1 MRTVEGAGRTR
12 GENEPMTVRGAWPSH
27 ESRREPTGRV
37 HDPQSA
43 GPTVSGS
50 VAGARNPSARVGAP
64 TASPTAKCTTP
75 RTGGAT
81 WKKRALPATWS
92 AWPSHK
98 RHAYWGSGPDGTAT
112 TGTQRAGK
120 DAEGGGQGREGA
132 EGRGSEGEKKA
143 AQRKRD
149 DGEGRARTEHQRRKG
164 ARRKAQGHLGA
175 GGGPPATT
183 QPSSQ

>member
-1 MRTVEGAGRTR
+1 MIAQPAERTDGKRQRGGHAKPQRAGRGPHGKPDRKMHDT
-12 GENEPMTVRGAWPSH
+12 EN
-27 ESRREPTGRV
+27 
-37 HDPQSA
+37 
-43 GPTVSGS
+43 
-50 VAGARNPSARVGAP
+50 
-64 TASPTAKCTTP
+64 
-75 RTGGAT
+75 GGAT
-81 WKKRALPATWS
+81 WEKRALPATWS
-92 AWPSHK
+92 AWPSHV
-98 RHAYWGSGPDGTAT
+98 RDAYWGSGPDGTAT

-120 DAEGGGQGREGA
+120 EAEGGGQGREGA